1 MDIFLPIYLPFTNP
15 SASPMRPN
23 FTASFGL
30 DRLRLCVY
38 SSPFL
43 CLSKKTLKAM
53 PLRSFHKTPCGNR
66 QSVDS
71 NGVRSAYSLT
81 IVKGYLVDF
90 HLANTKKKI
99 DQKVLWATLGQ
110 MDSCFRQSAKPSF
123 SSLSKRITKLRSY
136 THRRACYLDKRQKS
150 PNTPVRPHPDGH
162 RTRSAEV
169 AQRIHR

>member
-15 SASPMRPN
+15 SASPMQPN

-30 DRLRLCVY
+30 ARLRLCVY

-90 HLANTKKKI
+90 HLANSNIKEDRSEGFMGNPRTNGF
-99 DQKVLWATLGQ
+99 L
-110 MDSCFRQSAKPSF
+110 F
-123 SSLSKRITKLRSY
+123 SSICKTILFESVQAYYKIAKLY
-136 THRRACYLDKRQKS
+136 APPGML
-150 PNTPVRPHPDGH
+150 P
-162 RTRSAEV
+162 
-169 AQRIHR
+169 